1 MIDHD
6 RLFKE
11 LLSTFFVEFIDLFLP
26 EVSAY
31 LEPNSLTFLNTE
43 VFTDVTEGDRHEA
56 DLLVQANF
64 RGEDSCFL
72 IHTEHQSYAES
83 NFGQRMFNYFA
94 RLYQKYR
101 LPIYP
106 IVVFSFD
113 EPYRA
118 EGDRFEVTF
127 PNKLVLQFNYEV
139 IQLNRLNRRD
149 FVRQPNPVA
158 SALMAKMR
166 IPQAERPKVKL
177 ECLRLLATLRL
188 DPARMQLISGFIDVY
203 LRLNP
208 SEQQQFQNEL
218 DRINPRQQRE
228 EVMEIVTSWMQ
239 EGIERGLEQGL
250 EQGRQEGEIA
260 VISRLLSRKFGA
272 VDAELQERLRQL
284 SIAQLEDLAEA
295 LLDFSTKADL
305 MDWLNRRS

>member
-31 LEPNSLTFLNTE
+31 LEPDSLTFLNTE

-56 DLLVQANF
+56 DLLVQAKF

-72 IHTEHQSYAES
+72 IHTEHQSYAEA

-106 IVVFSFD
+106 IVIFSFD
-113 EPYRA
+113 EPYRM
-118 EGDRFEVTF
+118 ESDRFEVTF

-139 IQLNRLNRRD
+139 IQLNRLNWRD

-158 SALMAKMR
+158 SALMAKMK

-188 DPARMQLISGFIDVY
+188 DPARTQLISGFVDVY
-203 LRLNP
+203 LHLNQA
-208 SEQQQFQNEL
+208 EQQQFQTEL
-218 DRINPRQQRE
+218 DRIKPRQQRE
-228 EVMEIVTSWMQ
+228 DVMEIVTSWMQ
-239 EGIERGLEQGL
+239 EGIERG
-250 EQGRQEGEIA
+250 RQEGEIA
-260 VISRLLSRKFGA
+260 VITRLLLRKFGA
-272 VDAELQERLRQL
+272 MNAEVQERLHQL

-295 LLDFSTKADL
+295 LLDFSTQADL
-305 MDWLNRRS
+305 ISWLNARL

>member
-31 LEPNSLTFLNTE
+31 LEPDSLTFLNTE
-43 VFTDVTEGDRHEA
+43 VFTDVTEGDR
-56 DLLVQANF
+56 
-64 RGEDSCFL
+64 
-72 IHTEHQSYAES
+72 
-83 NFGQRMFNYFA
+83 
-94 RLYQKYR
+94 
-101 LPIYP
+101 
-106 IVVFSFD
+106 
-113 EPYRA
+113 
-118 EGDRFEVTF
+118 FEVTF
-127 PNKLVLQFNYEV
+127 PNKVVLQFNYEV
-139 IQLNRLNRRD
+139 IQLNRLNWRD

-203 LRLNP
+203 PRLNP
-208 SEQQQFQNEL
+208 SEQQQFQTEL

-228 EVMEIVTSWMQ
+228 DVVEIVTSWMQ
-239 EGIERGLEQGL
+239 EGIERGLEQG
-250 EQGRQEGEIA
+250 RQEGEIA
-260 VISRLLSRKFGA
+260 VITRLLSRKFGT
-272 VDAELQERLRQL
+272 VDAEVQERLRQL

-295 LLDFSTKADL
+295 LLDFSTQADL
-305 MDWLNRRS
+305 ISWLNARL

>member
-31 LEPNSLTFLNTE
+31 LEPESLTFLNTE

-56 DLLVQANF
+56 DLLVQAKF

-72 IHTEHQSYAES
+72 IHTEHQSYTES

-106 IVVFSFD
+106 IVIFSFD
-113 EPYRA
+113 EPYRM

-139 IQLNRLNRRD
+139 IQLNRLNWRD

-166 IPQAERPKVKL
+166 IPQAERPRVKL

-188 DPARMQLISGFIDVY
+188 DPARTQLISGFVDVY
-203 LRLNP
+203 LRLNQA
-208 SEQQQFQNEL
+208 EQQQFQTEL
-218 DRINPRQQRE
+218 DRIKPRQQQE
-228 EVMEIVTSWMQ
+228 DVMKIVTSWMQ
-239 EGIERGLEQGL
+239 EGLEQGRQ
-250 EQGRQEGEIA
+250 EGRQEGEIA
-260 VISRLLSRKFGA
+260 VITRLLSRKFGA
-272 VDAELQERLRQL
+272 MDAELQERLRQL
-284 SIAQLEDLAEA
+284 SIAQLEDLAEF

-305 MDWLNRRS
+305 INWLNSRL